1 MDRPDLSL
9 SQKKGKGKNRDNITG
24 SNRWGGTSKLAPLF
38 NKTNQESLACT
49 AMGKWLDDKHYY
61 ERIFCRT
68 I

>member
-1 MDRPDLSL
+1 MDRSDLSL

-49 AMGKWLDDKHYY
+49 AMGKW
-61 ERIFCRT
+61 
-68 I
+68 